1 MIDIF
6 TMSHGT
12 IDILAMSHYIID
24 ILASQRNLDETEITE
39 NLNFNPVFL
48 FPGSVAHPTATEPQ
62 HLCHVLTTGVFPVM
76 AVTDARCYGSA
87 VGISKKQLWS
97 LFSLDK

>member
-39 NLNFNPVFL
+39 NLNFNPVFY
-48 FPGSVAHPTATEPQ
+48 FQVQ
-62 HLCHVLTTGVFPVM
+62 
-76 AVTDARCYGSA
+76 
-87 VGISKKQLWS
+87 
-97 LFSLDK
+97 